1 MDSGKAAVPAS
12 VRVAA
17 NVLSSSRSGHTMF
30 VLASI
35 RTISKV
41 AKPLSEIKPNPM
53 ISGFGA

>member
-1 MDSGKAAVPAS
+1 
-12 VRVAA
+12 
-17 NVLSSSRSGHTMF
+17 MF